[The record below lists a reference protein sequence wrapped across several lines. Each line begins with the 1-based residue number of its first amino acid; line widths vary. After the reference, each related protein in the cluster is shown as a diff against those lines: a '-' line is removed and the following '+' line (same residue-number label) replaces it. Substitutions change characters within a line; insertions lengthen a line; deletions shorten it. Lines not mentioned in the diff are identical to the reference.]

1 MDIVVGAVIFFPVII
16 LLILIGWIIYRVS
29 KKGEWINP
37 GSRFVGRSVYTDF
50 QNEDNKEAIEHV
62 IFVEEDEREEAFI
75 DEDKGK
81 DKSNRD

>member
-62 IFVEEDEREEAFI
+62 IYVEEDDREEAFVEG
-75 DEDKGK
+75 DDDKGDNK
-81 DKSNRD
+81 K